1 MKKILKFVFNRWT
14 LAILGLAAVS
24 LLIWFG
30 GPLIALAEYRPLESS
45 TARLIL
51 IVVVLLFA
59 VGKRAWGFIKA
70 KHLNTRLMES
80 LLRQAPA
87 QPQPGGGAGAE
98 EVALLHKRFE
108 EAVVVL
114 KQASLGGGGKKS
126 LLATLARRQYV
137 YELPWYIFIGAPG
150 SGKTTALVN
159 SGLKFPLAERFGQ
172 ESIRGIGGTRNCD
185 WWFTDEA
192 VLLDT
197 AGRYTTQESH
207 QDIDSA
213 AWSGFLQL
221 LRKYRPRR
229 PINGII
235 ITVSVSDLLQQNRA
249 QRETQASAVR
259 KRIQELHQE
268 LNIRFPIYVLVTKA
282 DLLAGFM
289 EFFGE
294 YGREERA
301 QVLGTSFPLAET
313 EKQTGSSP
321 LANFAAEFE
330 LLEQRLND
338 RLIDRL
344 QQERDPQK
352 RALIYTFP
360 QQFSGLKEIL
370 GDFLGQVFT
379 PSRFEQQPLL
389 RGVYFTSG
397 TQEGSPIDRV
407 MGNLARALR
416 LDHKLLAPHKP
427 SGKSFFLTRLMKDV
441 IFHEAGLA
449 GTNLRWERRRVML
462 QWGAFAVAGLI
473 TVGSVAAWTVS
484 YSRNKA
490 YIAEVEERIPAISTQ
505 VGELPVIQSTDVVSL
520 LPLFKSVHGLA
531 STSTVNRDAAPLSMR
546 VGLYQGDKL
555 MAASDNAYQR
565 LLQDAFLPRL
575 ALRIEHQL
583 RSEGQTNLEF
593 LYEGLKAY
601 IMLNDA
607 EHFDPVALKT
617 FVTADWQA
625 SLPRDATIEQR
636 KELES
641 HLDNLL
647 GRGQLSSPIPVDTQL
662 IATVRNIVAKTPITQ
677 RIYNRL
683 KRQGVGADIP
693 EFTIAM
699 AAGPSAPLVFTRASG
714 QPLTRGVPGLF
725 SYDGYYKSFAKVS
738 EEVTKQLADEEY
750 WVLGLQDKDRGRFSN
765 SQAKARLLDDVRR
778 LYLVD
783 YARTWEAFINDIKL
797 IRPTSL
803 QQSIQSARLLSAA
816 DSPLPLLMRAI
827 AKEVTL
833 VKIDDADKT
842 VVDKTTD
849 KLKSAREDLMKLF
862 GQTGEQ
868 TPTVTAVSSPE
879 SIVDDRFEKLRSMVR
894 PAAPG
899 QPTPIDATAVLINEL
914 YTMLIAAEAAVK
926 GGVAPPQSEVPT
938 KIKAEAARMAEPL
951 RSMLSTLSTSGTSQ
965 ALGATRASLGSSL
978 NASVGEFCNK
988 AITGRYPF
996 TKSSARD
1003 VTQDDFARLFASGG
1017 LIDEFFQ
1024 KNLLQYVDTSARPW
1038 SFRQG
1043 DDASTGDAS
1052 GAPSSALEEFHR
1064 AQIIRDVFF
1073 LGGSRTPSMRIEFKP
1088 LEMDSSITQFLLDVD
1103 GQLVKYSHGPQV
1115 PMPVQWPGSRGST
1128 QVRLQVSPASASG
1141 TSGQVFEGPWA
1152 LFRMFDRAQ
1161 INSTAQPE
1169 KFIVTFNIEGRKA
1182 RFEVVTSSVQNPFRL
1197 RELDQFHCPG
1207 RL

>member
-1 MKKILKFVFNRWT
+1 MKKIFKLVFNRWT
-14 LAILGLAAVS
+14 MAILGLIAVS

-30 GPLIALAEYRPLESS
+30 GPLLAFAEYRPLESS
-45 TARLIL
+45 TARTIL
-51 IVVVLLFA
+51 MVVILLFA
-59 VGKRAWGFIKA
+59 VGKRTWHFIKA
-70 KHLNTRLMES
+70 KHLNTRLMEG
-80 LLRQAPA
+80 LLRQMPTQA
-87 QPQPGGGAGAE
+87 QPEGGAGAE
-98 EVALLHKRFE
+98 EVALLGKRFE
-108 EAVVVL
+108 EAVAVL
-114 KQASLGGGGKKS
+114 KQSNLDGGDKKS
-126 LLATLARRQYV
+126 VLATLTRRQYV

-207 QDIDSA
+207 QEIDSA
-213 AWSGFLQL
+213 AWGGFLQL
-221 LRKYRPRR
+221 LKKYRPRR
-229 PINGII
+229 PINGVIV
-235 ITVSVSDLLQQNRA
+235 TVSVSDLLQQSIA
-249 QRETQASAVR
+249 QREAQANALR
-259 KRIQELHQE
+259 KRIQELHQD
-268 LNIRFPIYVLVTKA
+268 LNIRFPIYVLVTKV

-289 EFFGE
+289 EFFSE
-294 YGREERA
+294 FGRGERA
-301 QVLGTSFPLAET
+301 QVLGTSFPLT

-321 LANFAAEFE
+321 LTNFAVEFA

-344 QQERDPQK
+344 QQENDPQK
-352 RALIYTFP
+352 RALIYIFP
-360 QQFSGLKEIL
+360 QQFSGIKEIL
-370 GDFLGQVFT
+370 GDFLGQVFS

-407 MGNLARALR
+407 MGTLARALR
-416 LDHKLLAPHKP
+416 LDHKLLAPNKP
-427 SGKSFFLTRLMKDV
+427 GGKSFFLTRLMKDV

-449 GTNLRWERRRVML
+449 GTNLRWERRRALL
-462 QWGAFAVAGLI
+462 QWGAFAVTGLI
-473 TVGSVAAWTVS
+473 AVSLVAAWTVS

-490 YIAEVEERIPAISTQ
+490 YIAEVKERIQ
-505 VGELPVIQSTDVVSL
+505 VVSKQVEELPVTQSVDVASL
-520 LPLFKSVHGLA
+520 LPLFKSVHELT
-531 STSTVNRDAAPLSMR
+531 STSTVNSDNAPLSMDL
-546 VGLYQGDKL
+546 GLYQGDKL
-555 MAASDNAYQR
+555 AAASNSAYQR

-583 RSEGQTNLEF
+583 RSEGQTNPEL

-601 IMLNDA
+601 IMLNDP
-607 EHFDPVALKT
+607 EHFDAVALKA
-617 FVTADWQA
+617 FITADWEV
-625 SLPRDATIEQR
+625 SLPREVTLEQR

-647 GRGQLSSPIPVDTQL
+647 SRGQVYSPISIDMPL
-662 IATVRNIVAKTPITQ
+662 ITSVRNVVAKTPITQ

-699 AAGPSAPLVFTRASG
+699 AAGPSASLVFTRASG

-725 SYDGYYKSFAKVS
+725 SYDGYYTSFVKVS
-738 EEVTKQLADEEY
+738 EDVTRQLADEEY
-750 WVLGLQDKDRGRFSN
+750 WVLGLQDKDRSRFS
-765 SQAKARLLDDVRR
+765 SSPAKARLIDDVRR

-783 YARTWEAFINDIKL
+783 YVRTWEAFINDIKL

-803 QQSIQSARLLSAA
+803 QQSIQSARLLSAV
-816 DSPLPLLMRAI
+816 DSPLPLLLRAI
-827 AKEVTL
+827 VKEVTL
-833 VKIDDADKT
+833 VKIDDADKS

-849 KLKSAREDLMKLF
+849 TLKSARENLRRLF
-862 GQTGEQ
+862 GQAGEQ
-868 TPTVTAVSSPE
+868 TPTVTTVSSPE
-879 SIVDDRFEKLRSMVR
+879 SIVDNHFEGLRRMVR
-894 PAAPG
+894 PVAPG
-899 QPTPIDATAVLINEL
+899 QPAPIDATTALINEL
-914 YTMLIAAEAAVK
+914 YTLLTAADVAVK

-938 KIKAEAARMAEPL
+938 KIKAEAARMPEPL
-951 RSMLSTLSTSGTSQ
+951 RSMLSTLSTSGASQ
-965 ALGATRASLGSSL
+965 AMGATQKNWSLAF
-978 NASVGEFCNK
+978 NASIGEFCNK

-996 TKSSARD
+996 TKSSVRD
-1003 VTQDDFARLFASGG
+1003 VTQDDFARLFAPGG
-1017 LIDEFFQ
+1017 LMDEFFQ
-1024 KNLLQYVDTSARPW
+1024 KNLLQYVDTTTRPW
-1038 SFRQG
+1038 SFRQI
-1043 DDASTGDAS
+1043 GDAS
-1052 GAPSSALEEFHR
+1052 IGDTSSALEEFHR

-1115 PMPVQWPGSRGST
+1115 PMSVQWPGSRGST

-1161 INSTAQPE
+1161 INLTAQPE
-1169 KFIVTFNIEGRKA
+1169 KFIATFNIDGRKA
-1182 RFEVVTSSVQNPFRL
+1182 RFEAVTSSVQNPFRL